1 MVIAESAAH
10 GCVPMAFDSY
20 EAASDLITDGENG
33 KLIKPFDVDAYAQTL
48 KELIEN
54 EDFRMRLAKN
64 AKRDV
69 GRFEPDRIMNQW
81 EELFEKVTNQRHKG
95 QK

>member
-1 MVIAESAAH
+1 
-10 GCVPMAFDSY
+10 MAFDSY